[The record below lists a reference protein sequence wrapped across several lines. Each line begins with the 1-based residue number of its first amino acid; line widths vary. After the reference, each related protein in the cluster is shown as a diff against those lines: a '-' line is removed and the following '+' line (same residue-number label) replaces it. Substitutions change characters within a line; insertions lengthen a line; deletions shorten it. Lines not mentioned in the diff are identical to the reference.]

1 MSKVTFTKRGTIS
14 DLISLVKKSQPKK
27 KNTITV
33 SGSGGGGGGGGGA
46 GGGGSVAAAAPPID
60 KKYMQLP
67 KQFGQQN
74 SDLKDTQKLEMLPYE
89 KGAAFTSR
97 FYIYKNKTKV
107 RCKDAEAYYHDA
119 HFYVQRAMLR
129 ALKLH
134 FLVQSGDK
142 PTIVV
147 FETIGDKPT
156 MATLES
162 KTTYY
167 NLGLDSEDVG
177 AFDIG
182 VEEKR
187 SWVISG
193 NTMLMKELLP
203 QGTTIVPQARGS
215 TSGQA
220 IVGLND
226 AEFNDVLAKQ
236 KQRSV
241 KNLGFMPVEVVESST
256 CSLNMMTVHQ
266 VFVKEHTPAMKAANA
281 VIFAGIVCEE
291 YQEYGIFAYANGFD
305 VRVFVPQES
314 HKKALEEALRSH
326 ANPAISKFGWKYAHD
341 VRSDWGA
348 NLVVN
353 EDHALLSKENVQKLK
368 VDETKETLVLVETLR
383 PLSMQKM
390 VELCGKLSLRLLS
403 ARSSR
408 TAYCAEAKEKA
419 KDRVIKSNGE
429 AIATI
434 TLWAN
439 VQAEAD
445 EDGAS
450 AAQ

>member
-1 MSKVTFTKRGTIS
+1 
-14 DLISLVKKSQPKK
+14 
-27 KNTITV
+27 
-33 SGSGGGGGGGGGA
+33 
-46 GGGGSVAAAAPPID
+46 
-60 KKYMQLP
+60 
-67 KQFGQQN
+67 
-74 SDLKDTQKLEMLPYE
+74 
-89 KGAAFTSR
+89 
-97 FYIYKNKTKV
+97 
-107 RCKDAEAYYHDA
+107 
-119 HFYVQRAMLR
+119 
-129 ALKLH
+129 
-134 FLVQSGDK
+134 
-142 PTIVV
+142 
-147 FETIGDKPT
+147 
-156 MATLES
+156 
-162 KTTYY
+162 
-167 NLGLDSEDVG
+167 
-177 AFDIG
+177 
-182 VEEKR
+182 
-187 SWVISG
+187 
-193 NTMLMKELLP
+193 
-203 QGTTIVPQARGS
+203 
-215 TSGQA
+215 
-220 IVGLND
+220 
-226 AEFNDVLAKQ
+226 
-236 KQRSV
+236 
-241 KNLGFMPVEVVESST
+241 
-256 CSLNMMTVHQ
+256 
-266 VFVKEHTPAMKAANA
+266 
-281 VIFAGIVCEE
+281 
-291 YQEYGIFAYANGFD
+291 
-305 VRVFVPQES
+305 VFVPQES